1 MRTMQTEEEQA
12 EWSEVQIAQ
21 LIADRDKAQAESR
34 AARTAQAN
42 AVADLAEAREH
53 LTKGVLL
60 EARRQARD
68 IGSPDA
74 AAVVERTAETFGVT
88 L

>member
-1 MRTMQTEEEQA
+1 MQSDEEQA

-21 LIADRDKAQAESR
+21 LIADRDRAQEESR

-42 AVADLAEAREH
+42 AAADLAEAREH

-68 IGSPDA
+68 IGTAEA
-74 AAVVERTAETFGVT
+74 AAVVERTAEKFGVT

>member
-1 MRTMQTEEEQA
+1 MQTEEEQV

-21 LIADRDKAQAESR
+21 LITDRDKAQEESR

-68 IGSPDA
+68 IGGTDA
-74 AAVVERTAETFGVT
+74 MAVVDRTAEKFGVR